1 MCISVTETRE
11 RPELLGQIRRKRGST
26 ARAIPTSEVCPP
38 FGWIAARLMLSAL
51 AVCVSVQTG
60 CIVGPKYARPSVPAP
75 PAYKE
80 LQLEDAQG
88 QGNWKTARPNDAAV
102 RGKWW
107 EAYHDPQ
114 LNKLEEKAE
123 SSNQNIAAAM
133 ANFLAARAFVRQ
145 ARSQYFPTVTTNPSI
160 VNSRP
165 SAGQFGG
172 LQTGSSSGV
181 TVKSFTDYSLPFD
194 ASWEPDFWGHV
205 RSSVRANV
213 YAAQASAAEVENVRL
228 SEQAELAVD
237 YYELR
242 AQDSL
247 RQILDSTVTAYQE
260 TLDLTRSQYHA
271 GLSND
276 EAVAQAE
283 AQLKAAQAQ
292 DTNLGILR
300 AQYEDAIAVLIGQPA
315 STFSLPAQA
324 LEGTPPRAPVGV
336 PSELLER
343 RPDIAAAERGV
354 AEANAQIGLAK
365 AAYFPNIL
373 LSASGGFGTSSFSSW
388 FTWPSRFWSVGPSLA
403 ETIFDAGLRRATV
416 QQYQANYDQTVAN
429 YRQTVLTAFQQVE
442 DNLAALR
449 ILSQTV
455 EQQDAAVDAAAR
467 SLREAEVR
475 YKAGLDPYL
484 NVIVAQTIL
493 LNDRQAA
500 VNFRMQEMVASVQ
513 LIKALG
519 GGWDATQI
527 PSPKDI
533 AKNPS
538 GSNPTR

>member
-242 AQDSL
+242 AQDLL